1 MPKSPMKQTNPSAAP
16 SQARQIASRGGKKG
30 GPARANK
37 LSSVQ
42 RSNIARKGAQAKNA
56 KGKH

>member
-1 MPKSPMKQTNPSAAP
+1 MKQANTSSAPA
-16 SQARQIASRGGKKG
+16 QARQIASRGGKKG

-42 RSNIARKGAQAKNA
+42 RSNIARKGAQAKNS
-56 KGKH
+56 KSKH